1 MPPTSERKYRLH
13 DREAA
18 AEGVRRVARGQVDL
32 ATEALED
39 GSAQNR
45 DEAVHEARKAL
56 KRLRALVRVARDE
69 LGDDV
74 YRRENVAF
82 RDAGRKLAG
91 SRDAA
96 VVIQTLDG
104 LAEPGAFG
112 GLREAF
118 TREAAQN
125 GSPRDDEAIADI
137 RAARARIA
145 GWPLSP
151 DAGHDALAP
160 GLERVYRR
168 GRRALRAA
176 RAEPTDENFHEL
188 RKRAKDLWHAA
199 QVLRPGDPKRLRKL
213 SKRAHALSDAAG
225 DDHDLAVL
233 VAAAHEHADALAPG
247 ELWLLER
254 RVADRRADLQRTAL
268 AVGSRVYARKPRKL
282 ARRVATA

>member
-18 AEGVRRVARGQVDL
+18 AEGVRRVARGQLDL

-96 VVIQTLDG
+96 VVI
-104 LAEPGAFG
+104 
-112 GLREAF
+112 
-118 TREAAQN
+118 
-125 GSPRDDEAIADI
+125 
-137 RAARARIA
+137 
-145 GWPLSP
+145 
-151 DAGHDALAP
+151 
-160 GLERVYRR
+160 
-168 GRRALRAA
+168 
-176 RAEPTDENFHEL
+176 
-188 RKRAKDLWHAA
+188 
-199 QVLRPGDPKRLRKL
+199 
-213 SKRAHALSDAAG
+213 
-225 DDHDLAVL
+225 
-233 VAAAHEHADALAPG
+233 
-247 ELWLLER
+247 
-254 RVADRRADLQRTAL
+254 
-268 AVGSRVYARKPRKL
+268 
-282 ARRVATA
+282 